1 MECTSVKNLSANPA
15 KFLSLGKDHGLMVDE
30 SDNVYLW
37 GKNSEGQL
45 GMDHNKQTGAIVI

>member
-45 GMDHNKQTGAIVI
+45 GMDHNK